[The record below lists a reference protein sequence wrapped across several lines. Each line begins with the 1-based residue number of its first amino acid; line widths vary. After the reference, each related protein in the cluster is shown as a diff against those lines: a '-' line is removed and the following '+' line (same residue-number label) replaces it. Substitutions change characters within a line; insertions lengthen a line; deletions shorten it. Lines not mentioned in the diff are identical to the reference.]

1 MLEKAQSVCIVQI
14 YRNSFMVY
22 RQMHH
27 NSFKVSKSVYRSDSS
42 QFFHREEAQQ
52 RVYRTDSSQF
62 FHREKAQHVC
72 VHHNSFVGKHRIEAH
87 YNRPNVLNKRTESKR
102 EQDIDILPDPR
113 PDDACG
119 GALSTRDDFLDVTH
133 AASSSCNHVCPG
145 FE

>member
-1 MLEKAQSVCIVQI
+1 MLEKEQSVCIVQI

-62 FHREKAQHVC
+62 FHREKAQMC
-72 VHHNSFVGKHRIEAH
+72 V
-87 YNRPNVLNKRTESKR
+87 RPSQFFRESTESKR
-102 EQDIDILPDPR
+102 TTTAR
-113 PDDACG
+113 A
-119 GALSTRDDFLDVTH
+119 F
-133 AASSSCNHVCPG
+133 
-145 FE
+145 